1 MLEILNE
8 YIKEAIGYIRKHRF
22 IRIFSHYDTDGIAS
36 ASIMVKALQ
45 RKNIPFHLSF
55 LKRLDNDIIKNINP
69 DEGDLVVFLDMGS
82 GHGEVLKALDGDVLV
97 IDHHYPRDNPRCVHV
112 NPYLGGID
120 GAVEL
125 SAAGTTYLLARMMG
139 DNLDLSSL
147 AVIGALGDKQKM
159 AGVNRII
166 LDEAESTGYVKKGA
180 GIPLYSMKVRE
191 ALELS
196 TEPYLGFYRK
206 KDELDAFLSRIGVDG
221 EENVDDLSREDKQKL
236 SNGIVLRI
244 LKRNTFEGVIDELMT
259 RNFILPGEIIQNASM
274 LADVIN
280 SCGRMGLYGVAMG
293 LCLGDRKYIDK
304 GIDVFRSFQIKL
316 LEKLHESE
324 DQVVE
329 GENIRYLILKNSY
342 TTGPLATV
350 MSRYMFSDRPFLV
363 VNVKK
368 NIVKSSI
375 RGNLKLVEKGLDLG
389 LVMKE
394 AGESVGGNGGGH
406 NVAAAATFEPG
417 KELDFVKKVDEL
429 CGSMMS

>member
-8 YIKEAIGYIRKHRF
+8 YIKEAIGYIRKHKF

-36 ASIMVKALQ
+36 AVIMVRALL

-55 LKRLDNDIIKNINP
+55 LKRLDREVVGTIDA

-82 GHGEVLKALDGDVLV
+82 GHGEVLKEIEGDVLV
-97 IDHHYPRDNPRCVHV
+97 IDHHYPRDNPKCVHV

-120 GAVEL
+120 GAIEL
-125 SAAGTTYLLARMMG
+125 SSAGTTYLLARMMG
-139 DNLDLSSL
+139 DNLDLSSF
-147 AVIGALGDKQKM
+147 AIIGALGDKQKM
-159 AGVNRII
+159 SGVNKII
-166 LDEAESTGYVKKGA
+166 LDEAESTGYVRKGE
-180 GIPLYSMKVRE
+180 GIPLYSMKVKE

-196 TEPYLGFYRK
+196 TEPYLGFYGNEE
-206 KDELDAFLSRIGVDG
+206 ELDAFLSRIGVDG
-221 EENVDDLSREDKQKL
+221 EKSVDELDTDERRRL

-244 LKRNTFEGVIDELMT
+244 LKRNSFEGVVDELMT
-259 RNFILPGEIIQNASM
+259 RNFVLPGEVIQNATM

-280 SCGRMGLYGVAMG
+280 SCGRMGLYGVAVG
-293 LCLGDRKYIDK
+293 LSLGDRKYCKK

-316 LEKLHESE
+316 LEKIRECE
-324 DQVVE
+324 DKVVE
-329 GENIRYLILKNSY
+329 GQNIRYLILNNSY

-350 MSRYMFSDRPFLV
+350 LSRYMFSDRPFLV

-368 NIVKSSI
+368 NIVKSSV

-394 AGESVGGNGGGH
+394 AGESVGGTGGGH

-417 KELDFVKKVDEL
+417 RELEFVKKVDEL
-429 CGSMMS
+429 CGKMMN